1 MLVEIEISDRRM
13 HPLQSKHIR
22 VHKVSKRVCFGKFAM
37 SNSMAAIFLRGS
49 IWKVC
54 VLQVALVVFCFL
66 LPRQV
71 SSHTPDYQLFNETNG
86 LHRSYINDIYRD
98 KEGYF
103 WLATEK
109 GIVRFDGLNFVALNE
124 GAADPASIPVELFHP
139 YRERIYYTGVE
150 RDAFY
155 LDLNTYT
162 NVRIY
167 QGPVA
172 DVYPLGKDRY
182 CVLTKR
188 GLLKFFQGDKLT
200 KVIDFNTDLAGRLA
214 FFNRRLIVAAPDRGV
229 YALDA
234 DRMVVTDTADLI
246 PSNFNSRFV
255 SYGDELYLSSI
266 YMTYR
271 FESLRKLVRVEP
283 VPGKFTPV
291 SYFKPE
297 PSGRTFFITQGKS
310 LFSIQ
315 NGQIRHFGLDLL
327 QNLELRCLYEDPQ
340 GDVLLG
346 TNQGLIHFPSSVKGL
361 SRINDNL
368 IDVNGPLR
376 VRRKVLQGP
385 DSTVLLFGTEYNY
398 ILRRGGVLD
407 KMNRV
412 KMSVYDAL
420 KVGNY
425 YYVGTEGQGLVRIE
439 SSTGKVNNVPL
450 KGIVQGQ
457 CYALC
462 FDSIRSRL
470 LIGTIGQL
478 LVLDLTNGISY
489 VLPVGNEPV
498 PVKTILKDTVT
509 GHFWIGAQSGLFKL
523 GADMQKVIPVEEKD
537 GSPVSMR
544 CDDLLILYDRNELWV
559 ATDQGVRIFDA
570 STGSSK
576 YDLPQTI
583 FSNPR
588 IVTLLKGPLGKIWM
602 ATYSG
607 IVAYDPETGNYIRLE
622 KKNGLMNQ
630 EFNYKSAARLDNG
643 LLVFGGLNGYDV
655 IDPSKIEFAI
665 SPRKGFINGFHLFS
679 KSDTVFVKVDPVEG
693 QILRYELESQHLR
706 LYLSS
711 AELSNASRYTFE
723 YSLDGS
729 PWIRLGGNAFIDLFW
744 LEYGRHS
751 LNCRAFNE
759 FGTIVEYVP
768 ITILAQIPFYETSWF
783 LWSLTGIAFAFLV
796 LLFMA
801 INYRRRSERQLKE
814 KISMDLHDEVGTM
827 LTRTLY
833 QSREIQDPALR
844 DRVTGSLNAALFS
857 LRVFIHT
864 ISKRVL
870 FLQNLMDEV
879 ADLLT
884 KTFSSEDFHLQW
896 SFRQD
901 RNYVLSPE
909 LYRDIKLV
917 MFELVN
923 NVMKHA
929 VANTLKVLAESNA
942 GKLKISVE
950 DNGPSTTVPEEGSQG
965 NGLRNIRRRIERH
978 NGNADIRINSSG
990 HGFSIEINV
999 PL

>member
-1 MLVEIEISDRRM
+1 
-13 HPLQSKHIR
+13 
-22 VHKVSKRVCFGKFAM
+22 
-37 SNSMAAIFLRGS
+37 MAAILLQGFIRN
-49 IWKVC
+49 VR
-54 VLQVALVVFCFL
+54 VLYCALVVFCFL
-66 LPRQV
+66 LPTYAF
-71 SSHTPDYQLFNETNG
+71 SHTPDYQLFNETNG
-86 LHRSYINDIYRD
+86 LRRSYINDIYRD

-109 GIVRFDGLNFVALNE
+109 GIIRFDGLNFVALNE
-124 GAADPASIPVELFHP
+124 GADDPAAIPVELFHP
-139 YRERIYYTGVE
+139 YREKLYFTGVDK
-150 RDAFY
+150 DAFY
-155 LDLNTYT
+155 LDLNNYT
-162 NVRIY
+162 IVRFY
-167 QGPVA
+167 QGPIA
-172 DVYPLGKDRY
+172 DVYPLGPDRY

-200 KVIDFNTDLAGRLA
+200 KVLDFDTDHAGRLSV
-214 FFNRRLIVAAPDRGV
+214 FNRKLIVAAPDRGV
-229 YALDA
+229 YAVDT

-246 PSNFNSRFV
+246 PSSFNSRFV
-255 SYGDELYLSSI
+255 SYGDQLYLSSI
-266 YMTYR
+266 YTTYR
-271 FESLRKLVRVEP
+271 FESLKKLVRVEP
-283 VPGKFTPV
+283 VPGSFTPV
-291 SYFKPE
+291 SYFKPT
-297 PSGRTFFITQGKS
+297 PSGRTFYITQGKS
-310 LFSIQ
+310 LYSIQ
-315 NGQIRHFGLDLL
+315 NGEIRHFELDLL
-327 QNLELRCLYEDPQ
+327 QNLELRCLLEDAP

-361 SRINDNL
+361 SRIDDNFL
-368 IDVNGPLR
+368 DANGPLR

-398 ILRRGGVLD
+398 ILRSEGVLER
-407 KMNRV
+407 MTSV
-412 KMSVYDAL
+412 KMSVYDAVR
-420 KVGNY
+420 VGRDFY
-425 YYVGTEGQGLVRIE
+425 MGTEGQGLVRIGI
-439 SSTGKVNNVPL
+439 STGKVENVEL
-450 KGIVQGQ
+450 NGIVQGQ
-457 CYALC
+457 CYGLYL
-462 FDSIRSRL
+462 DSKNSRL

-478 LVLDLTNGISY
+478 LVMDLLTGRSY
-489 VLPVGNEPV
+489 ALPVGNEPV
-498 PVKTILKDTVT
+498 PVKTILKDTIT
-509 GHFWIGAQSGLFKL
+509 GDYWIGAQSGLFKL
-523 GADMQKVIPVEEKD
+523 GADMQKAIQVTEKD
-537 GSPVSMR
+537 GTPVSLR
-544 CDDLLILYDRNELWV
+544 CDDLLIIEERKEIWV
-559 ATDQGVRIFDA
+559 ATDKGARIFDLT
-570 STGSSK
+570 TGLPK
-576 YDLPQTI
+576 YDLPQSI

-588 IVTLLKGPLGKIWM
+588 IVTLLRGPLGKIWM
-602 ATYSG
+602 GTYSG

-679 KSDTVFVKVDPVEG
+679 RSDTVFAKVDPVEG

-744 LEYGRHS
+744 LEYGSHT
-751 LNCRAFNE
+751 LKCRAFNE
-759 FGTIVEYVP
+759 FGTIIEYFP
-768 ITILAQIPFYETSWF
+768 ITIIAQIPFYETSWF
-783 LWSLTGIAFAFLV
+783 LWTLTGIAFVFLV
-796 LLFMA
+796 LLIMA
-801 INYRRRSERQLKE
+801 INYRRRSEHQLKE

-833 QSREIQDPALR
+833 QSREIKDPALR
-844 DRVTGSLNAALFS
+844 GRVTGSLNAALFS

-884 KTFSSEDFHLQW
+884 KTFSSDDFRLEW
-896 SFRQD
+896 SFKQD
-901 RNYVLSPE
+901 RNYVASPE

-929 VANTLKVLAESNA
+929 DASKLKVMAEAYS

-950 DNGPSTTVPEEGSQG
+950 DNGPATTVPEEGSQG

-978 NGNADIRINSSG
+978 NGGVDININSSG
-990 HGFSIEINV
+990 HGFRIEINV